1 MPAPLSDRAPIVDGT
16 GRPQRTFIRYLQ
28 ELFNGTI
35 PRTSYT
41 FAQLNNMTPSGL
53 VTAFCSDSSVTTLA
67 APLAGGGA
75 SLVPV
80 YWDGSAW
87 RVG

>member
-28 ELFNGTI
+28 ELFNGVI
-35 PRTSYT
+35 QRQGYT
-41 FAQLNNMTPSGL
+41 AAQLATMTP
-53 VTAFCSDSSVTTLA
+53 TAFAEAYCSDSSTTTFHDVV
-67 APLAGGGA
+67 AGGG
-75 SLVPV
+75 SNVV
-80 YWDGSAW
+80 RVHGDGTNW